1 MMNDPY
7 SQITSGDRDNLRA
20 EFDEQMAIID
30 GANNPDMI
38 WVRGDGDSI
47 DDGYGTYADDAWHDA
62 QSYPEW

>member
-38 WVRGDGDSI
+38 WARGPLPH
-47 DDGYGTYADDAWHDA
+47 DDEGARCGCED
-62 QSYPEW
+62 YPCCGH